1 MRASAGDVLVCNRDA
16 GGAACARTSVQAF
29 LMCGKLTRLQLN
41 RVELRCPDRA
51 LGSQGQRDLIWRN
64 GQSHLA
70 GRKSVLH
77 ASVTC
82 NVAEN
87 LNRCKQL
94 ALLFSFCGT
103 NFYATSGHVNAILF
117 AAFLCVFVRFVSL
130 LLFVFWAAT
139 MSDPPR
145 DCR

>member
-1 MRASAGDVLVCNRDA
+1 
-16 GGAACARTSVQAF
+16 
-29 LMCGKLTRLQLN
+29 MCGKPTRLQLN
-41 RVELRCPDRA
+41 KVQLRCPDRA
-51 LGSQGQRDLIWRN
+51 LGSRGQRDLIWRN

-70 GRKSVLH
+70 GRKGVLH
-77 ASVTC
+77 ASVGS

-103 NFYATSGHVNAILF
+103 KFYVTEGLMNAILF
-117 AAFLCVFVRFVSL
+117 DAVLCVFVRFVSL
-130 LLFVFWAAT
+130 LLFVFWSAT

-145 DCR
+145 DCH